1 MKKRLLLILL
11 VICSLNSFC
20 QDLSFGLVINDTS
33 NHPMQAISKPGYLD
47 TIINPSFGTKIR
59 RITNAGAGNVIVPM
73 YSTVQAWNS
82 DESYMILY
90 NQTNSNHILLNGMN
104 YAPIRA
110 LTDVNPIDLE
120 LIYWDFND
128 PQVFYYPE
136 KNTFNFIK
144 YTVNTSTKTVV
155 FNLDSVTSCNGSF
168 TMGNDVQM
176 MSWDSDVVSFRC
188 NNDTAYYYKISTQT
202 ITKFAISTL
211 RNIAPMVA
219 PSGNLFLHDSKVYD
233 TSGSYKLSLNESSTE
248 HSCMGRLFNGRDAH
262 FTVAFAQGPNG
273 GCIGDIIAHDL
284 DNGYCYDIISPSRG
298 YNYTQSGDQISAL
311 AHKNTEGGWVAASMM
326 GYAKDGQS
334 LLDQELVIA
343 KAEDGNVKVCRIGHH
358 RSDEDDWNY
367 WGRTSCSYLSYWN

>member
-1 MKKRLLLILL
+1 
-11 VICSLNSFC
+11 
-20 QDLSFGLVINDTS
+20 
-33 NHPMQAISKPGYLD
+33 MQAISKPGYLD

-73 YSTVQAWNS
+73 NSTVQAWNS

-284 DNGYCYDIISPSRG
+284 DNGYCYHIISPSRG

-367 WGRTSCSYLSYWN
+367 WGRTSCSY